1 MIRKALIPVFIF
13 FSISILLSRCGS
25 NDVED
30 PIDCN
35 TTDLAVTVT
44 GTQAVGGCQ
53 SADGRVDVNATGGKS
68 PYQFSINGG
77 AFQTATQFTS
87 LAAGTYTVKV
97 KDANGCEKTVEAVVA
112 SSGSTLAATVTVGAD
127 TQCLT
132 NNGTISVSTQGGT
145 APYQFQLDGG
155 SFGTNASFTGVA
167 AGNHT
172 VVVKDAANCQVSV
185 SAVVTRGNTG
195 ISYNNVIKPIIE
207 ARCATSGS
215 CHGAGSGSRDWT
227 NTTNLRNNAASV
239 RSRTVA
245 KTMPPAGTTA
255 LTQDQIDQIACW
267 VDDGASIDN

>member
-1 MIRKALIPVFIF
+1 MIRKVLTPLFIF
-13 FSISILLSRCGS
+13 SSITLFLSHCGS

-30 PIDCN
+30 PVDCN

-44 GTQAVGGCQ
+44 GTQPVSGCQ
-53 SADGRVDVNATGGKS
+53 TTDGRVDVNATGGKS

-77 AFQTATQFTS
+77 AFQSATQFTS
-87 LAAGTYTVKV
+87 LASGTYTITV
-97 KDANGCEKTVEAVVA
+97 KDANACEKTVEAVVA
-112 SSGSTLAATVTVGAD
+112 SSGSTLAATATVGAD

-132 NNGTISVSTQGGT
+132 NNGTISISAQGGT

-155 SFGTNASFTGVA
+155 SFGSNASFAGVA

-185 SAVVTRGNTG
+185 SAVVARGNTG
-195 ISYNNVIKPIIE
+195 ISFDDAIKPIIE
-207 ARCATSGS
+207 ARCATGGG

-227 NTTNLRNNAASV
+227 NATNLKNNSANV
-239 RSRTVA
+239 KSRTGA
-245 KTMPPAGTTA
+245 KTMPPAGSTA

-267 VDDGASIDN
+267 VDDGAPIDN